1 MSNFYEFEQW
11 QVELLMKQK
20 EMRNTGLSGFATKD
34 SDFLTKYPRKGS
46 EDYCRSAFTIDVDRI
61 LHNIFYNRYVDK
73 TQVFSFYKNDDITRR
88 SLHVQLV
95 SRIART
101 IGQSLNL
108 NLDLIEAIAIGHDMG
123 HTPFGHV
130 GEKYLSEKYS
140 ENTKRFFN
148 HNVHSVRVL
157 QTITNSNLTLQT
169 LDGILCH
176 NGEKAFSHY
185 QPIPAYDFDEF
196 DKKVEACYTNKEEV
210 AKLVPCTLEGCVVRI
225 SDMIA
230 YVGKDRQD
238 AARTKKYTKNKF
250 MHTSALGTKN
260 SEIVKNMI
268 INVVKNSLGQNF
280 LKIDEAVYHDFCE
293 LKEENNKL
301 IYRDPEIDYAY
312 DNLIKPMMCSLYDK
326 LLDDINLRNYQSPI
340 FKHHINYSI
349 LYNYYRNKERG
360 FLQIE
365 PNEIVV
371 DYIASMTDDY
381 FIDLYAFL
389 FPESQLKIEYK
400 TYFEDYN
407 TVMCNKK

>member
-1 MSNFYEFEQW
+1 MSNFFEFKSW
-11 QVELLMKQK
+11 QSKILEKQNK
-20 EMRNTGLSGFATKD
+20 MRNANLSEYATKD
-34 SDFLTKYPRKGS
+34 AEFITKYPRKS
-46 EDYCRSAFTIDVDRI
+46 FDDYCRSNFTIDVDRI
-61 LHNIFYNRYVDK
+61 LHNIFYNRYTDK

-123 HTPFGHV
+123 HTPFGHI
-130 GEKYLSEKYS
+130 GEKYLSEKYN
-140 ENTKRFFN
+140 EKTNRFFN

-185 QPIPAYDFDEF
+185 QPIPVYNFDEF
-196 DKKVEACYTNKEEV
+196 DKRVEACYINKEEIS
-210 AKLVPCTLEGCVVRI
+210 KLIPCTLEGCVVRI

-238 AARTKKYTKNKF
+238 AARTRKYPKDRFQN
-250 MHTSALGTKN
+250 SAVLGTSN
-260 SEIVKNMI
+260 SDIIRNMI
-268 INVVKNSLGQNF
+268 TNVVKNSLGENF
-280 LKIDEAVYHDFCE
+280 LKIDDKVYDDFCR

-312 DNLIKPMMCSLYDK
+312 DNKIKPMMSNLYEK
-326 LLDDINLRNYQSPI
+326 LLNDVNDKNYDSPI

-349 LYNYYRNKERG
+349 LYNYYRHRELG
-360 FLQIE
+360 YLQIE
-365 PNEIVV
+365 PNEVVV

-381 FIDLYAFL
+381 FIDLHSFL
-389 FPESQLKIEYK
+389 FPNSQLGIEYK
-400 TYFEDYN
+400 SYFEDY
-407 TVMCNKK
+407 TK

>member
-1 MSNFYEFEQW
+1 MSNFFEFEEW
-11 QVELLMKQK
+11 QVEVLVKQR
-20 EMRNTGLSGFATKD
+20 EMRNKGLSDFATKD
-34 SDFLTKYPRKGS
+34 SDYITKYSRKAS
-46 EDYCRSAFTIDVDRI
+46 EDYCKSAFTIDVDRI
-61 LHNIFYNRYVDK
+61 LHNIFYNRYADK

-130 GEKYLSEKYS
+130 GETYLSEKYNA
-140 ENTKRFFN
+140 NTKRFFN

-185 QPIPAYDFDEF
+185 QPIPPYDFDEF
-196 DKKVEACYTNKEEV
+196 DKKVEACYTNKDEI
-210 AKLVPCTLEGCVVRI
+210 AKLTPCTLEGCVVRI

-238 AARTKKYTKNKF
+238 AARTRKYSKDRFKHNA
-250 MHTSALGTKN
+250 ALGTSN

-280 LKIDEAVYHDFCE
+280 LKIDDEVYYDFCK
-293 LKEENNKL
+293 LKEENNRL

-312 DNLIKPMMCSLYDK
+312 DNKIKPMMSRVYDK
-326 LLDDINLRNYQSPI
+326 LLDDVYSKKYQSPI

-349 LYNYYRNKERG
+349 LYNYYRHRERG
-360 FLQIE
+360 YVQIE
-365 PNEIVV
+365 PNDIVV

-381 FIDLYAFL
+381 FVDLYAFL
-389 FPESQLKIEYK
+389 FPESQLSIEYK

-407 TVMCNKK
+407 GVM